1 MPSQIAQQKKK
12 AGVYLLRY
20 LIERVLQQI
29 TRAVNFVIVIVI
41 MIVVVL
47 FLWVI
52 FACLI
57 LRASAAGT
65 NEMVSIRGVV
75 SGPHFF
81 EMGSDPF
88 FPK

>member
-29 TRAVNFVIVIVI
+29 KRAVNFVIVIVI
-41 MIVVVL
+41 VVVL
-47 FLWVI
+47 FVWVI

-57 LRASAAGT
+57 RRASAAGT
-65 NEMVSIRGVV
+65 NEIGSIRGVV